1 MSQNSIELKILGA
14 DKNSAVVFSSLGTTP
29 LPASAGVTVTT
40 TKNTAAQV
48 VAAHGTISGVV
59 FDSPA

>member
-14 DKNSAVVFSSLGTTP
+14 DKVSAIVFSSLGTTP
-29 LPASAGVTVTT
+29 QLATAGVPVTT
-40 TKNTAAQV
+40 TKNTSAQV
-48 VAAHGTISGVV
+48 VAAHGTILGVV